1 MNAEPICI
9 ACNVKR
15 TLASV
20 TPVRN
25 RHEMQS
31 FECPNCGSLFRF
43 VVRRERRP
51 LADEASG
58 RPLEVAAGQRHL
70 H

>member
-1 MNAEPICI
+1 MTAEPICI

-15 TLASV
+15 ALTGVVA
-20 TPVRN
+20 VRN

-51 LADEASG
+51 LADEACG

>member
-1 MNAEPICI
+1 MTVEPICI
-9 ACNVKR
+9 TCNVKR
-15 TLASV
+15 ALTSV
-20 TPVRN
+20 VPVRN

-43 VVRRERRP
+43 VVRRERHP

-58 RPLEVAAGQRHL
+58 RALAAGHI
-70 H
+70 